1 MNSHGWSLV
10 RHGRLRRSRVPRP
23 INDAGKRRTRVEGG
37 ARRARGPVNAADGH
51 GEAMNSCR
59 ISPPVT
65 TPLNTR
71 SGAHNSWAGH
81 HFGTAV
87 GRPIKRRQFFGD
99 PLASGAARLE
109 NSTRRV
115 PFGCM
120 RPLRDILPG
129 SRISS
134 IPLCRKEHCQ
144 NGRIRV
150 ADGVDAHSAHHRCH
164 RAIRL
169 GLDPGGAVL
178 QA

>member
-1 MNSHGWSLV
+1 
-10 RHGRLRRSRVPRP
+10 
-23 INDAGKRRTRVEGG
+23 
-37 ARRARGPVNAADGH
+37 
-51 GEAMNSCR
+51 MNSCR

-71 SGAHNSWAGH
+71 SGAHNSWAGR

-87 GRPIKRRQFFGD
+87 GRPIKRLSSSGIRWR
-99 PLASGAARLE
+99 LAQPDLE
-109 NSTRRV
+109 NSSRRV
-115 PFGCM
+115 PFGCI
-120 RPLRDILPG
+120 RPLRDVLPG

-134 IPLCRKEHCQ
+134 IPLCRKQHCQ